1 MRETNFYNAV
11 LIAIL
16 GGWCGIQH
24 FYVNQKVLG
33 VLGILFFW
41 TGIPALVA
49 LIQTLVWL
57 FHGKDEFDKTYNK
70 ITY

>member
-1 MRETNFYNAV
+1 MRETKFYNAV

-24 FYVNQKVLG
+24 FYVNQTVFG

-41 TGIPALVA
+41 TGIPAVVA
-49 LIQTLVWL
+49 LVQALVWL
-57 FHGKDEFDKTYNK
+57 FEGKEEFEKKYNK
-70 ITY
+70 QVL

>member
-1 MRETNFYNAV
+1 MRNVTFINAV

-24 FYVNQKVLG
+24 FYVKQTVLG

-49 LIQTLVWL
+49 FIQALVWL
-57 FHGKDEFDKTYNK
+57 FEGKEEFEKKFNK
-70 ITY
+70 INN